1 MALDPRKPWSVEYHF
16 TQAYPSTNPY
26 YNRDDVV
33 ERELDL
39 LDTIDLIVDTMDSY
53 PDAQQLLE
61 KIKNELE

>member
-1 MALDPRKPWSVEYHF
+1 MALDPKKPWSVGYHF
-16 TQAYPSTNPY
+16 TQAYPSMNPY
-26 YNRDDVV
+26 YNTNELL

-39 LDTIDLIVDTMDSY
+39 LDTIDLIVDTMDNY

>member
-1 MALDPRKPWSVEYHF
+1 MALDPKKTWSVNYHF
-16 TQAYPSTNPY
+16 TQKHPSMNPY
-26 YNRDDVV
+26 YKLDSVV